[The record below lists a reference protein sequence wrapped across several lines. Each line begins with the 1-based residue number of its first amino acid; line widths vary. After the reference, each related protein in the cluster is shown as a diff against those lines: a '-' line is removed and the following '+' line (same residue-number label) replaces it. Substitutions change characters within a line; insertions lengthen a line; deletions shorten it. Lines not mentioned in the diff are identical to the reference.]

1 MLYAITLNYI
11 RPMEEVES
19 HLDTHRDWLVE
30 YTRQGRIL
38 VAGPLEPR
46 TGGFV
51 LAACDNRAELDAM
64 LEKDSFH
71 VHKLVDY
78 TIVAAMPALRA
89 GEFPATWAPDAKAV

>member
-11 RPMEEVES
+11 RPIEEIEG

-51 LAACDNRAELDAM
+51 LAACENCAELDAM

-71 VHKLVDY
+71 ANKLVDY
-78 TIVAAMPALRA
+78 TVVAALPALRA
-89 GEFPATWAPDAKAV
+89 EDFPAKWAAVAKVA